1 MHECALQKLVGHWK
15 RPLSARSPP
24 SFMQG
29 FLVQQTQLEG
39 VEIQREGMGF
49 LSLGEF

>member
-1 MHECALQKLVGHWK
+1 MHECARQKLVGHWK
-15 RPLSARSPP
+15 RPRSARSSL

-39 VEIQREGMGF
+39 VEIGREGMGF
-49 LSLGEF
+49 PSLGEF